1 MIDRQFIIWEYGRI
15 NLRIKIVLILEI
27 AIKRSVN
34 EQLHALK
41 GQALAELMLYPIVG
55 NQKSGKCF
63 EKIKLLSWAFLKSP
77 SSIFSKIF
85 KYKASS
91 FFGFKTNTVSK

>member
-1 MIDRQFIIWEYGRI
+1 MVFCTNICKIFETLRRACGVTFPIGRLGVKDENFYKNCSHFRNNNYI
-15 NLRIKIVLILEI
+15 
-27 AIKRSVN
+27 RSVN

-63 EKIKLLSWAFLKSP
+63 EKIKSQK
-77 SSIFSKIF
+77 
-85 KYKASS
+85 
-91 FFGFKTNTVSK
+91 

>member
-27 AIKRSVN
+27 TIKRSVN

-63 EKIKLLSWAFLKSP
+63 EKIKSLQKSL
-77 SSIFSKIF
+77 IEFID
-85 KYKASS
+85 
-91 FFGFKTNTVSK
+91 